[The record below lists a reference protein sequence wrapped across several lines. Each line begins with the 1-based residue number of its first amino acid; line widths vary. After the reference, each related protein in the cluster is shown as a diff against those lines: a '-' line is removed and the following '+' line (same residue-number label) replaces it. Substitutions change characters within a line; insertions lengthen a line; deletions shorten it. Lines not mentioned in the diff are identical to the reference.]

1 MFLAESCQGD
11 EYMAGG
17 VVENLKVVKE
27 DEVLNCL
34 AILYMSCMKLC
45 ALKHDGNIVFKKL
58 QNVHSILYD
67 N

>member
-1 MFLAESCQGD
+1 
-11 EYMAGG
+11 MAGG
-17 VVENLKVVKE
+17 VVEILQVVKE

-58 QNVHSILYD
+58 QNVHSILYG